1 MSDKCVKCSSDDL
14 SGSVYRPTCNK
25 CDWYHGQDDSKED
38 VVYML
43 VVDGAEWED
52 MSIILK
58 KEDAIAASIKY
69 QKCRVEI
76 FTKKTGHYGYTP
88 SYNYYING
96 ELKLTKQF

>member
-1 MSDKCVKCSSDDL
+1 MSDKCTKCSSDDL
-14 SGSVYRPTCNK
+14 SGSVYRPTCNR
-25 CDWYHGQDDSKED
+25 CGYSVDSLQYED
-38 VVYML
+38 VVYMI
-43 VVDGAEWED
+43 VQDGAEWED

-96 ELKLTKQF
+96 VLKITK